1 MNATRKIVIVG
12 HGAAGLTAALAAS
25 EEARA
30 TGNAVDLTV
39 VERSVEGEHGGNTR
53 FTPCYMRLEAP
64 GRLSP
69 GFVDDMIAVSS
80 GQNDRAYFEKL
91 AEEAPAT
98 MMWMQT
104 HGIEFHNPVYY
115 LSVGP
120 PRIQPIGAGESII
133 RELTRAAKEAG
144 VRFRYGCLAETL
156 ERGGSGRMTGLR
168 ITDTDGRSETIA
180 ADVVILACGGF
191 QGDPTML
198 REHLGAGGETLRMI
212 SPGTRLNAGHGIRMA
227 LAVGARPAGDWRGM
241 HIEPID
247 PRSRGPAPVVLVY
260 PYGIVVDTAANRFFD
275 EGAGLVHE
283 TWEEFAR
290 SIHFDCRDSEVYAIL
305 DSRLLEIENYG
316 RAIRSEVAPFKADTL
331 EELARMI
338 GIPAVSLESTVGVYN
353 SACTGDPAK
362 FDATDKDGL
371 AAAAWLI
378 PPKSNWARAIERP
391 PFLAYPLIGAIA
403 YTFGGIATDTCARV
417 LGESGP
423 ITGLFAAGEITGHF
437 HGTAPNAVAVLRAA
451 VYGRIAGREAARAS
465 TP

>member
-1 MNATRKIVIVG
+1 MIVG

-30 TGNAVDLTV
+30 SSTPVDITV
-39 VERSVEGEHGGNTR
+39 VERSAEGSHGGNTR

-69 GFVDDMIAVSS
+69 GFVEDMMAVS
-80 GQNDRAYFEKL
+80 GGANDRAYFEKL
-91 AEEAPAT
+91 ADEAPAT
-98 MMWMQT
+98 MLWMQA

-120 PRIQPIGAGESII
+120 PRIQPIGGGETIV
-133 RELTRAAKEAG
+133 RELTRAAKAAG
-144 VRFRYGCLAETL
+144 VRFRYDCLAEAL
-156 ERGGSGRMTGLR
+156 DQDGSGNITGLR
-168 ITDTDGRSETIA
+168 ITETQGLRETMA

-191 QGDPTML
+191 QGDPSML
-198 REHLGAGGETLRMI
+198 REHLGPGGETLRMI

-227 LAVGARPAGDWRGM
+227 LAAGARRAGDWRGM

-247 PRSRGPAPVVLVY
+247 PRSKGPAPVVLVY
-260 PYGIVVDTAANRFFD
+260 PYGIVVDHAADRFFD

-290 SIHFDCRDSEVYAIL
+290 AIHFDRKGSEVYAIL
-305 DSRLLEIENYG
+305 DSRLLDIENYG
-316 RAIRSEVAPFKADTL
+316 RAIRSEVAPYEADSL
-331 EELARMI
+331 VQLADMI
-338 GIPAVSLESTVGVYN
+338 GIPAGALKATVDAYN
-353 SACTGDPAK
+353 AACTGDPAQ
-362 FDATDKDGL
+362 FDATEKDGL
-371 AAAAWLI
+371 AAGGRLI

-403 YTFGGIATDTCARV
+403 YTFGGIATDTSARV
-417 LGESGP
+417 LGERGP
-423 ITGLFAAGEITGHF
+423 IPGLFAAGEITGHF

-451 VYGRIAGREAARAS
+451 VYGRIAGRIAGREAARS
-465 TP
+465 